1 MSAPHYQPAW
11 LAATTVASPGRSLSR
26 GLRLIVKR
34 LLRLALENECTA
46 SPESARGILIAIL
59 DGADRDAP
67 RLYTPG
73 RVKPLGKSLV

>member
-1 MSAPHYQPAW
+1 LARRDHGRVARTLAAPRPEIDREALTAARVTL
-11 LAATTVASPGRSLSR
+11 LAAT
-26 GLRLIVKR
+26 
-34 LLRLALENECTA
+34 LENECTA